1 MNKKSI
7 SIVIPNYNGAHL
19 MKEYLPSVINAIHY
33 SNIEYEIIVIDDA
46 SKDNSVSLIKNQYP
60 EIQIICNQKNLGFSK
75 TCNLGIIKAQK
86 DLIFLLNT
94 DVALEQNYF
103 ENQFKYFENP
113 NTFGVMGRIM
123 NFNGKKI
130 EDAART
136 LRFKG
141 HKLKAD
147 KFYYINNNKKPV
159 YTAYLSGANA
169 LIDRKK
175 LNLLNGFDEIY
186 SPFYFEDFDLGLR
199 AWRMGWFCIYEHYSI
214 CYHKVSASTNKL
226 NKLNFVKMIY
236 NRNSFILQ
244 AIHNKSTESICWNI
258 QIFINTVLNRLLK
271 GDFWILKS
279 YLDYFQMRN
288 KIISSQNQFE
298 ILTQNKD
305 TKKISQVIDFIANS
319 MKDNDVKFL

>member
-1 MNKKSI
+1 MIKKSI
-7 SIVIPNYNGAHL
+7 SIILPNYNGAHL
-19 MKEYLPSVINAIHY
+19 MEEYLPSVFQALHF
-33 SNIEYEIIVIDDA
+33 SDIEYEIIFIDDA
-46 SKDNSVSLIKNQYP
+46 SKDNSVTFIKNQYP
-60 EIQIICNQKNLGFSK
+60 EIQIICNQENLGFSK
-75 TCNLGIIKAQK
+75 TCNLGILKAK
-86 DLIFLLNT
+86 NDLIFLLNT

-123 NFNGKKI
+123 NFNGNKI

-136 LRFKG
+136 LRLKG
-141 HKLKAD
+141 FKLKAN

-175 LNLLNGFDEIY
+175 INILNGFDEIY

-199 AWRMGWFCIYEHYSI
+199 AWQMGWHCIYDHNSV
-214 CYHKVSASTNKL
+214 CYHKVSASTSKL
-226 NKLNFVKMIY
+226 SKSNFVKIIY

-244 AIHNKSTESICWNI
+244 AIHNKANESISWNF
-258 QIFINTVLNRLLK
+258 QIFINTVLYQLLK
-271 GDFWILKS
+271 GNFWILKS
-279 YLDYFQMRN
+279 YFDFFKMKN
-288 KIISSQNQFE
+288 KIIHSQNQFK
-298 ILTQNKD
+298 ILSQNND
-305 TKKISQVIDFIANS
+305 TKTIIQIIDFIESS